1 MEQNNRKQFEVT
13 EEIFAKLGQR
23 FLNWL
28 VDTTILIAL
37 VLILMMIIDSI
48 AKSYGNKQLMPY
60 LLINPIG
67 QYTFVTIVRLAYYI
81 SFETLFAQSIGKMVT
96 KTIVVGKNGER
107 PTHEVILIRSLCRL
121 IPLYELSFLLNPTRG
136 WHDMISKT
144 YVVDKRELEARK
156 QSFHP
161 SKQ

>member
-13 EEIFAKLGQR
+13 EDVFAKLGQR

-28 VDTTILIAL
+28 IDTTILILIVL
-37 VLILMMIIDSI
+37 VLIVILDNV

-60 LLINPIG
+60 LMVNPIG
-67 QYTFVTIVRLAYYI
+67 QYTFVTVIRLAYYI
-81 SFETLFAQSIGKMVT
+81 TFETLYSQSIGKFIT
-96 KTIVVGKNGER
+96 KTIVVEKDGER
-107 PTHEVILIRSLCRL
+107 PSHQVILIRNLCRL

-144 YVVDKRELEARK
+144 YVVDKRDLAAKK
-156 QSFHP
+156 QSL
-161 SKQ
+161 K